1 MKRELANEQTKL
13 SREVLY
19 APSDEATDVVGTL
32 GARQAG
38 RCVRRK
44 TRDDVRAETNN
55 NTTSAVV
62 VS

>member
-1 MKRELANEQTKL
+1 MKRELANKQTKL

-38 RCVRRK
+38 R
-44 TRDDVRAETNN
+44 
-55 NTTSAVV
+55 
-62 VS
+62 